1 MIRGLLFIAQSLL
14 AAASLTCISPG
25 HTSTGEPYS
34 LKADV
39 YSFGV
44 ILWEILHR
52 ARPFNDLNAWAIAYQ
67 VGMQG
72 RRLPI
77 PYVDPGMG
85 QVPPIV
91 SHMITECWKPQA
103 ERPMFETLLQVLQ
116 PMQAAVEGE
125 AAPGLASVP
134 VPSTSGTEE
143 PGPEPE
149 PEPESEP
156 EVEEGVP
163 TQLRAP
169 PDLDGNGYASPRP
182 GVHLRAP
189 PPLELVPSPA
199 PVPQHPIH
207 YAVDEVHYIAETVDE
222 FIELLTEASIDEET
236 LVWQE
241 GMADWEALGQCL
253 EVRKVLGL
261 LADHSVEAGSADSGQ
276 QKPTTVAVETV
287 AASTLVAGGE
297 SYDF

>member
-1 MIRGLLFIAQSLL
+1 MSDILGFVM
-14 AAASLTCISPG
+14 LTCHPAART
-25 HTSTGEPYS
+25 TSTGEPYS

-52 ARPFNDLNAWAIAYQ
+52 ARPFDDLNAWAIAYQ

-91 SHMITECWKPQA
+91 SYMIMECWKPEA
-103 ERPMFETLLQVLQ
+103 ERPLFDTLLQLLR
-116 PMQAAVEGE
+116 PMQVAVEGE
-125 AAPGLASVP
+125 GAPGLASVP
-134 VPSTSGTEE
+134 VPSATSAATK
-143 PGPEPE
+143 PEPE
-149 PEPESEP
+149 QEL
-156 EVEEGVP
+156 EEGVP
-163 TQLRAP
+163 PQLRAP
-169 PDLDGNGYASPRP
+169 PDLNGDGFANVASRP
-182 GVHLRAP
+182 GVQLRAP
-189 PPLELVPSPA
+189 PPLEPA
-199 PVPQHPIH
+199 PPPAPSPQHPIH

-222 FIELLTEASIDEET
+222 FIELLTEASVDEQT

-241 GMADWEALGQCL
+241 GMEDWEALGQCR

-261 LADHSVEAGSADSGQ
+261 LSDGSTEGVSGDSGSLSQ
-276 QKPTTVAVETV
+276 QAAAVVASETV
-287 AASTLVAGGE
+287 AASTVVAGGE